1 MNLIKGFDDYPL
13 RNCKAKEPNTVL
25 ESTLVEVEEKE
36 NKQDR
41 LSLLP
46 ACPLPSAVYQASAAM
61 DEEEE
66 DEDVGRQDYEYV
78 TQAYGAVTC
87 SAKVTKHVAR
97 VKLPNSGLKWNE
109 DCLVRFYIINYC
121 WHIKS
126 SDTRN
131 NPS

>member
-1 MNLIKGFDDYPL
+1 M
-13 RNCKAKEPNTVL
+13 
-25 ESTLVEVEEKE
+25 VEVEEKE

-121 WHIKS
+121 WHFKS

-131 NPS
+131 EQSILNSHSSSSNTD

>member
-1 MNLIKGFDDYPL
+1 MILIKGFDDYPL

-97 VKLPNSGLKWNE
+97 VKMPNSGLSW
-109 DCLVRFYIINYC
+109 DDDSLVKLLEINLY
-121 WHIKS
+121 W
-126 SDTRN
+126 
-131 NPS
+131 